1 MPSPAARG
9 VSTSVRAGSTA
20 MRAHYSPDV
29 RSISGYGSTITFV
42 EASPERVVVEIAY
55 DGNGVKPPTHLH
67 PGQEE
72 RFEVID
78 GEINVLLDGERRTLR
93 KGDTL
98 LVPAGTPH
106 QMWADAPARQRWE
119 TRPPLKTE
127 RFFET
132 LWGLQQD
139 GLLEGDPRK
148 SKLQMALTMRHFRNE
163 IRMTGLPRAQQ
174 AALPAVALLAR
185 VRGVKPEYRPRESG
199 A

>member
-1 MPSPAARG
+1 MS
-9 VSTSVRAGSTA
+9 
-20 MRAHYSPDV
+20 AHYSPGV
-29 RSISGYGSTITFV
+29 RSIAGYGSTIHFV
-42 EASPERVVVEIAY
+42 ESSAERLVVEIAY

-67 PGQEE
+67 PSQEE
-72 RFEVID
+72 RFEVLE
-78 GEINVLLDGERRTLR
+78 GEINVLLDGKRRTLR
-93 KGDTL
+93 AGDTL

-174 AALPAVALLAR
+174 AALPVVALVAR
-185 VRGVKPEYRPRESG
+185 ARGLKPEYAPRDG
-199 A
+199 AA